1 MAVCAN
7 RLTHFKA
14 VLISLR
20 VGIVS
25 LSFLLKSVVNFLM
38 NQKLPGF
45 EEPLMR
51 LSSFVNPVSISA
63 SETLIYPSSHDVV
76 EVILL
81 KVDSAT
87 NGRPYKIEKL

>member
-1 MAVCAN
+1 MCAN

-20 VGIVS
+20 VGRVS
-25 LSFLLKSVVNFLM
+25 LSFLLKSVVSFLM

-45 EEPLMR
+45 TDPLMR
-51 LSSFVNPVSISA
+51 FSSFANPVVISA
-63 SETLIYPSSHDVV
+63 SETLIYPSSQDVV

-81 KVDSAT
+81 RVASAT
-87 NGRPYKIEKL
+87 NGRPYRIEKL